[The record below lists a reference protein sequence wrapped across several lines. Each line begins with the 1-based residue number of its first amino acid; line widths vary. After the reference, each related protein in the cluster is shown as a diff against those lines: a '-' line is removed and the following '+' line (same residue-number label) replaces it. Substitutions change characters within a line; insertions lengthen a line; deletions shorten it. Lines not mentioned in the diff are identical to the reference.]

1 MAEQRAFRIH
11 NDDHGY
17 RAGIETVPTPEPADG
32 EVLVRVSH
40 SSVNYKDAL
49 AGTGKGKVIKTFPM
63 IGGIDAAGIVE
74 QSRHADYRRGDAVI
88 ATGWGLG
95 FDHDGGYADYLCVP
109 AAWLVPMPE
118 GLDPSSAMLLGT
130 AGFTAALAVHRMLV
144 NGQRPELGPI
154 LVTGASGGVGSIAV
168 AMLAHL
174 GFEVAAVSG
183 KAELHD
189 WLRDLGARQVLA
201 HDALPGG
208 DRPLEKGVWGGAV
221 DNVGGAMLARIT
233 RTIVPN
239 GNITAI
245 GLAGG
250 IELDTT
256 VLPFIL
262 RGIGLLGCNSVD
274 VPYPLRTELWQHL
287 ANDWQP
293 PDLERLLSA
302 TVRLDALPEV
312 FERMLAG
319 RIHGRVLVDIASQ
332 S

>member
-1 MAEQRAFRIH
+1 MAEQRVFRIH
-11 NDDHGY
+11 NDDRGY
-17 RAGIETVPTPEPADG
+17 RAGIETVPVPEPADG

-63 IGGIDAAGIVE
+63 IGGIDAAGVVE
-74 QSRHADYRRGDAVI
+74 QSRHADYRPGDAVI

-95 FDHDGGYADYLCVP
+95 FDHDGAYAHYLCVP

-118 GLDPSSAMLLGT
+118 GLDASSAMLLGT
-130 AGFTAALAVHRMLV
+130 AGFTAALALHRMLV

-168 AMLAHL
+168 AILAHL

-189 WLRDLGARQVLA
+189 WLRGLGARQILA
-201 HDALPGG
+201 RDALPGG

-233 RTIVPN
+233 RTVVPN
-239 GNITAI
+239 GNIAAI

-274 VPYPLRTELWQHL
+274 VPYPLRAELWQHL
-287 ANDWQP
+287 ASDWQP
-293 PDLERLLSA
+293 PDLARLLSA
-302 TVRLDALPEV
+302 TVGLDALPEV

-319 RIHGRVLVDIASQ
+319 RIHGRVLVAI
-332 S
+332 